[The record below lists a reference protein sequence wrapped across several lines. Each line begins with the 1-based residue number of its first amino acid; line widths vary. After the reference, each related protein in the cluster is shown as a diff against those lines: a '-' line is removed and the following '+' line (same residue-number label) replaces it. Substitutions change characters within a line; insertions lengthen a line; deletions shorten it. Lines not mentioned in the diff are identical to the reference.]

1 MHTWKDDAGRHL
13 TAITIVAL
21 ALLLWATP
29 PASAGGPTSVLI
41 VSATTG
47 RTASLYH
54 ADKRYT
60 ELERLLGPMH
70 QGTRARPPRLAGAS
84 GQHVNVTWMVH
95 DVTPWRV
102 DQVILPDGSKDA
114 WIHTSTRI
122 TDGDDGVWHR
132 ARHAARLR
140 ALLSQLGVTAA
151 GARAPAS
158 AQPTP
163 REDLPMTPTE
173 AAAPATDDG
182 TDDGTDGAAR
192 WWAVPGLA
200 AGAVLALILRPYALR
215 GATAVRDRR
224 NRGDGPR
231 QELLDG

>member
-1 MHTWKDDAGRHL
+1 MHTWKDNVRRHL
-13 TAITIVAL
+13 TAIMIATL
-21 ALLLWATP
+21 ALLAWAAP

-47 RTASLYH
+47 RTASLHY

-70 QGTRARPPRLAGAS
+70 QGTRTEPPQLATAS
-84 GQHVNVTWMVH
+84 GQHINVTWMVH

-102 DQVILPDGSKDA
+102 DQIALPDGGQDV

-132 ARHAARLR
+132 AKFPAKLR
-140 ALLSQLGVTAA
+140 ALLSQLGVTGA
-151 GARAPAS
+151 GVSAPA
-158 AQPTP
+158 APPAP
-163 REDLPMTPTE
+163 REDLHMAPTP
-173 AAAPATDDG
+173 AAATDE
-182 TDDGTDGAAR
+182 GADAAAW

-200 AGAVLALILRPYALR
+200 AGAVLALVLRPYALR
-215 GATAVRDRR
+215 GAAAIRDRR
-224 NRGDGPR
+224 NRDDGPR
-231 QELLDG
+231 QELLDV